1 MYGELSES
9 DLLVLRTISQAKRIE
24 GLAKSMKVPPATLG
38 RTVARLQLEGYI
50 SDTGGLTEK
59 GREAIEK

>member
-1 MYGELSES
+1 MCRELSES
-9 DLLVLRTISQAKRIE
+9 ELLILRTIPHAKRIE
-24 GLAKSMKVPPATLG
+24 GLAKLVKVPPATLG

-50 SDTGGLTEK
+50 SDSGGLTKK